1 MNVILFDDRLTDNL
15 LPLTFTRPAADIRVG
30 ILKISEK
37 WSIRLKQTVS
47 FQTRSYLQSKYKAVI
62 TDDNLFIN
70 GTLLPDNDTI
80 QLIEKLNMNEVLA
93 KGETILAARLQK
105 VNFDELLTEDFKGLK
120 ITEFPLTARKI
131 NFPWDIFRLNGE
143 EIENDFALITKGRKS
158 AQPNKNVGV
167 IASENIFIEDGA
179 RLEFVTLN
187 ASSGPI
193 YIGKDT
199 EIMEGT
205 HIRGPFAILD
215 HSQVKMGAKIYGPTT
230 IGPHCKIGGELN
242 NVVVFGFSNK
252 SHEGFL
258 GNSVIGEWCN
268 IGADSNSS
276 NLKNNY
282 ADVKV
287 WNYPKGKFV
296 GTGLQF
302 CGLIMGDHSKC
313 GINTMFNTG
322 TVVGVNCNIFGDG
335 FPRTF
340 IPDFSWGGPHGFTVF
355 ETGKA
360 FEIAEKVM
368 ERRGMEL
375 TETDR
380 EILNEIFNQTTR
392 FRSF

>member
-80 QLIEKLNMNEVLA
+80 QLIEKLNLNEVLA

-105 VNFDELLTEDFKGLK
+105 VNFDELLAEDFKGLK

>member
-1 MNVILFDDRLTDNL
+1 MNVILFEDRLTDNL

-80 QLIEKLNMNEVLA
+80 QLIEKLNLNEVLA

-105 VNFDELLTEDFKGLK
+105 VNFDELLAEDFKGLK

-143 EIENDFALITKGRKS
+143 EIENDFALITRGRKS